1 MIDQWPTDS
10 YKLKFLSL
18 MVSDLPK
25 GKNVVR
31 NAQGALLNPIPL
43 DRKSWCNGR
52 TIVPASLLV
61 RADGQ
66 PTPL

>member
-31 NAQGALLNPIPL
+31 NAQEPF
-43 DRKSWCNGR
+43 
-52 TIVPASLLV
+52 
-61 RADGQ
+61 
-66 PTPL
+66 